1 MDELIKCLVWDLDNT
16 IWTGTLLEED
26 SCRLQPGVDR
36 ILEEL
41 DKRGILLSVASAND
55 ADLVVP
61 FLKKNGIYHYFLHP
75 QIDWSNK
82 VKNIQVIAHKLNIAL
97 NSVGFIDDEPYE
109 LEQVRQLLPEV
120 RTYHAKEYR
129 DLVKRREFSP
139 QFMTQESRQRR
150 KMYIQ
155 EGVRAQTQKR
165 SQKSHKEFLK
175 WCKTQITL
183 RRARRSDLP
192 RILELM
198 HRTHQLNA
206 TGIIYTTERM
216 ESFLDNPDF
225 RVYVAEL
232 KDRFMDYGK
241 IGVAICQCC
250 SKKWSL
256 LSFLLSCRVLSR
268 GISFFFLS
276 WLQSKA
282 YQHEASKLEAHY
294 IKRER
299 NYRMRVLYTLSGFK
313 SLRAKRDGSVI
324 FVKNCTKNLRI
335 PDWLTLIEENAG

>member
-1 MDELIKCLVWDLDNT
+1 MDEVIKCLVWDLDNT

-26 SCRLQPGVDR
+26 SCRLQPRVER

-41 DKRGILLSVASAND
+41 DNRGILLSVTSAND

-61 FLKKNGIYHYFLHP
+61 FLRKKGIYHYFLHP
-75 QIDWSNK
+75 QINWSNK
-82 VKNIQVIAHKLNIAL
+82 VKNIQVIADKLNIAL

-109 LEQVRQLLPEV
+109 LEQVKQLLPEV
-120 RTYHAKEYR
+120 RTYQAKEYK
-129 DLVKRREFSP
+129 DLLRKPEFNP
-139 QFMTQESRQRR
+139 QFITRESRRRR
-150 KMYIQ
+150 KFYIQ
-155 EGVRAQTQKR
+155 EGLRTQAQKGSR
-165 SQKSHKEFLK
+165 KSHKEFIK
-175 WCKTQITL
+175 WCHTQITL
-183 RRARRSDLP
+183 RKAKPSDLP
-192 RILELM
+192 RIVELM

-206 TGIIYTTERM
+206 TGIIYPPEVM

-241 IGVAICQCC
+241 IGVAICRCC

-282 YQHEASKLEAHY
+282 NYHGASKLEAHY

-299 NYRMRVLYTLSGFK
+299 NYRMSLLYTLSGFK
-313 SLRAKRDGSVI
+313 PLKAKRDGSVI
-324 FVKNCTKNLRI
+324 FVRNCRKNLRI
-335 PDWLTLIEENAG
+335 PNWLTLIEGKTG

>member
-16 IWTGTLLEED
+16 IWTGTLLEKD
-26 SCRLQPGVDR
+26 SCSLQPEVES
-36 ILEEL
+36 ILQEL
-41 DKRGILLSVASAND
+41 DERGILLSVASAND

-61 FLKKNGIYHYFLHP
+61 FLKKKGIYRYFLHP
-75 QIDWSNK
+75 QINWLNK
-82 VKNIQVIAHKLNIAL
+82 VKNIQVITRKLNLAL

-120 RTYHAKEYR
+120 RTYQAKDYR
-129 DLVKRREFSP
+129 GLVKRPEFSP
-139 QFMTQESRQRR
+139 QFMTQESKQRR

-155 EGVRAQTQKR
+155 DGLRAQVQKR
-165 SQKSHKEFLK
+165 SQKSHTEFLRY
-175 WCKTQITL
+175 CKTQITL

-206 TGIIYTTERM
+206 TGLIYTPKKM
-216 ESFLDNPDF
+216 ESFLSDPDF

-241 IGVAICQCC
+241 IGVAVCRCC

-256 LSFLLSCRVLSR
+256 ISFLLSCRVLTR
-268 GISFFFLS
+268 GIAFFFLS

-282 YQHEASKLEAHY
+282 YQHGASQLEAHY
-294 IKRER
+294 IRRNR
-299 NYRMRVLYTLSGFK
+299 NYRMSMLYTLSGFK
-313 SLRAKRDGSVI
+313 PLKTKPDGSVI
-324 FVKNCTKNLRI
+324 FARDCKKHLKK
-335 PDWLTLIEENAG
+335 PDWLTVIEGDAR